1 MANTMINSI
10 LFFFF
15 FSSTTMFASTSAA
28 DIKGG
33 YWPSWLQN
41 TLPPSAIPASYY
53 THVFYAFAGI
63 SSSKYQLVVKPEDE
77 QWMPI
82 FTTSLHSKTPSV
94 ITMLSIG
101 GGDSSNRAD
110 FAAMASSP
118 SNRANFI
125 SSTIQVARRYNFD
138 GLDLDWEYPLTQA
151 AMVNLGTLLTEW
163 RAAINE
169 EAGRTGKPRLLL
181 TAAVYFTPS
190 AYILSSELTTY
201 PAQAVRD
208 SLDFVNLMCYDYRGD
223 WDTSKTGAHAL
234 LYDPSSQIS
243 TSAGI
248 QAWINAG
255 LPANKLIMGLPMYG
269 RTWKL
274 RDANVNGIG
283 APAVGVGPGGGV
295 LTYADVVDFNGVSGT
310 QVVYDAR
317 TVSMYSY
324 RGTDWVGYDSPTT
337 IDVKVKYARDN
348 RLGGYFFWRIGQE
361 KNWELTTQALRSW
374 AR

>member
-1 MANTMINSI
+1 MANTLINPI

-15 FSSTTMFASTSAA
+15 FSSTTMFASTSAVDVRGA
-28 DIKGG
+28 
-33 YWPSWLQN
+33 YWPSWLQS
-41 TLPPSAIPASYY
+41 TLPPSAIPSNYS
-53 THVFYAFAGI
+53 HVFYAFVGI
-63 SSSKYQLVVKPEDE
+63 SSANYQLVVKPEDD
-77 QWMPI
+77 QWMTT
-82 FTTSLHSKTPSV
+82 FTTSLLSKTPRV
-94 ITMLSIG
+94 VTMLSIG
-101 GGDSSNRAD
+101 GGSSD
-110 FAAMASSP
+110 TSVFTAMASSP
-118 SNRANFI
+118 SSRANFI
-125 SSTIQVARRYNFD
+125 NSTIRVARKYGFD

-163 RAAINE
+163 RKAINE
-169 EAGRTGKPRLLL
+169 ETGRTGKPRLLL

-190 AYILSSELTTY
+190 TDILSTELTTY

-208 SLDFVNLMCYDYRGD
+208 SLDFINLMCYDYRGD

-274 RDANVNGIG
+274 GDRNVNGIG
-283 APAVGVGPGGGV
+283 APAVGVGPGEGV

-310 QVVYDAR
+310 PVVYDAE

-324 RGTDWVGYDSPTT
+324 RGTDWIGYDSPAT

-348 RLGGYFFWRIGQE
+348 SMGGYFFWAIGQDR
-361 KNWELTTQALRSW
+361 NWELTTQALRSW
-374 AR
+374 AG